1 MTNIIPP
8 SLSHCSLASSIRSD
22 FFLMV
27 IIMRFENFNLSRWII
42 HVTWLLLFWPRV
54 YNYASAQTV
63 TQPPANPDGLYTT
76 IDPSMAIIILV
87 LVSTFFIVAMFSIY
101 VRHCSDSR
109 AEGGAL
115 PSRSF
120 AGLSRNRGLDPSV
133 IESFPIF
140 VYSAVKDLKI
150 GKGALECAVCL
161 SEFEDDETL
170 RLLPKCD
177 HVFHPHCIDVWLAAQ
192 VTCPVCRAKLTPES
206 NEKVKLCDLNNES
219 NQTHNNSASELSG
232 EQSRVVIDIND
243 EQINSD
249 AQVLEITN
257 AASQVTSVR
266 NRPPRLGIPEMFPRS
281 HSTGHSLVQ
290 AGVNVER
297 YTLRFPDEV
306 RKQLMM
312 SGKLKRTVSFNAVLA
327 MQGSSRKGGGG
338 EGSGSSTGRNY
349 VDRQGG
355 RSDRWVFSMTPPFV
369 SKMGFVKVGG
379 EVTGLGEG
387 WNSNGRNLLTA
398 VTSPL
403 NCLNVRIGHGGESSS
418 VRPPGMN

>member
-1 MTNIIPP
+1 MTNITP
-8 SLSHCSLASSIRSD
+8 LSHYSLASRIRSD
-22 FFLMV
+22 FHLILM
-27 IIMRFENFNLSRWII
+27 IMRFENFNPSRWII
-42 HVTWLLLFWPRV
+42 HVTWLLLLWPTL
-54 YNYASAQTV
+54 YDYASAQTV

-76 IDPSMAIIILV
+76 LDPSMAIIILV
-87 LVSTFFIVAMFSIY
+87 LISTFFIVAMFSIY

-109 AEGGAL
+109 AQGGVL
-115 PSRSF
+115 PSRAL

-177 HVFHPHCIDVWLAAQ
+177 HVFHPHCIDVWLASH
-192 VTCPVCRAKLTPES
+192 VTCPVCRANLTPES
-206 NEKVKLCDLNNES
+206 NEKVKLCDSNNES

-232 EQSRVVIDIND
+232 EQSRAVIDING
-243 EQINSD
+243 EQSNSD
-249 AQVLEITN
+249 AQALEITN
-257 AASQVTSVR
+257 AASHVTPMR
-266 NRPPRLGIPEMFPRS
+266 NRPPRLGMPERFPRS
-281 HSTGHSLVQ
+281 HSTGHSLVL
-290 AGVNVER
+290 AGVSVER

-312 SGKLKRTVSFNAVLA
+312 RGKLKRTASFNAVLA
-327 MQGSSRKGGGG
+327 MEGSSRKGGGG
-338 EGSGSSTGRNY
+338 EGSSRGRNY

-379 EVTGLGEG
+379 EGMGLSDG

-398 VTSPL
+398 VKSPL
-403 NCLNVRIGHGGESSS
+403 NCLNVKIGQGGESSS
-418 VRPPGMN
+418 ARPQV

>member
-1 MTNIIPP
+1 
-8 SLSHCSLASSIRSD
+8 
-22 FFLMV
+22 
-27 IIMRFENFNLSRWII
+27 MRFGNFNLSRWII
-42 HVTWLLLFWPRV
+42 QVTWLLLLWPTL

-76 IDPSMAIIILV
+76 LDPSMAIVILV
-87 LVSTFFIVAMFSIY
+87 LISTFFIVAMFSIY

-109 AEGGAL
+109 AEGGVL

-133 IESFPIF
+133 VESFPIF

-161 SEFEDDETL
+161 SGFEGDETL

-177 HVFHPHCIDVWLAAQ
+177 HVFHPHCIDVWLASH

-206 NEKVKLCDLNNES
+206 NEKFKLCDSNNES
-219 NQTHNNSASELSG
+219 NQTHNNAASELSG
-232 EQSRVVIDIND
+232 EQSPVAIDISD
-243 EQINSD
+243 GQSNSD
-249 AQVLEITN
+249 AQVPEITN
-257 AASQVTSVR
+257 EG
-266 NRPPRLGIPEMFPRS
+266 NLLPRLGNPERFPRS

-306 RKQLMM
+306 RKRLMM
-312 SGKLKRTVSFNAVLA
+312 SGKLKRTVSFNAALA

-338 EGSGSSTGRNY
+338 EGSSRGRNY

-355 RSDRWVFSMTPPFV
+355 WSDRWVFSMTPPFI

-379 EVTGLGEG
+379 EGMGFGEG

-398 VTSPL
+398 VKSPL
-403 NCLNVRIGHGGESSS
+403 NCLNVKIGLGGESSS
-418 VRPPGMN
+418 ARPQV